1 MDPSL
6 ALLIGAGILIIG
18 FAADIVHEKFGVP
31 DILALIFLG
40 ALFGPILHILPREPL
55 MSLAPYFAALTLAI
69 VLFESGINF
78 PLSRSFS
85 EAPRA
90 IMYAFLG
97 VSLSVLFTILV
108 FVSALSWGLVE
119 SALLGVMVGGTSSA
133 VIIPLVSR
141 MKVSG
146 FAKNM
151 LSIESVLTDGVVI
164 VIAMLLLRVLVL
176 PESTITPEMISREI
190 VGALVI
196 SAIIGVAAAFLI
208 AKLLSSIQER
218 PYGDVLILGLVVLIY
233 AASEQAGGSGALTT
247 FILGITLKNVTLLSS
262 WKTAIQRV
270 SEGKP
275 EEMEEKADIKL
286 PSLRWYSRKF
296 YAQLSF
302 LMRTYFFAFLG
313 MIFYVPDAA
322 TTLMGLL
329 LTAVLIF
336 ARFLSTMMACFKTN
350 VSRIDKF
357 SMTFLCG
364 RGLAA
369 AVLASVLATYSLS
382 FSGLIE
388 QVATQVII
396 YTSVISALAS
406 YLTGSS
412 KFRKIVSK
420 GILGGFSRGGS

>member
-18 FAADIVHEKFGVP
+18 FIADIVHEKFGIP

-78 PLSRSFS
+78 PLSKGFS

-90 IMYAFLG
+90 ILYAFLG
-97 VSLSVLFTILV
+97 VTLSAVFTVLV
-108 FVSALSWGLVE
+108 FVKLFAWGLIE

-141 MKVSG
+141 MKVSP
-146 FAKNM
+146 FARNM

-164 VIAMLLLRVLVL
+164 VIVMLLLRVIVL
-176 PESTITPEMISREI
+176 PESMVSPEMISREI

-196 SAIIGVAAAFLI
+196 SGIIGVTAAFLI
-208 AKLLSSIQER
+208 SKLLPSIQER
-218 PYGDVLILGLVVLIY
+218 PYGDVLVLGLVIFIY

-247 FILGITLKNVTLLSS
+247 FILGISLKNIALFST
-262 WKTAIQRV
+262 WKAALQRV

-275 EEMEEKADIKL
+275 EVAEEKPEDRL
-286 PSLRWYSRKF
+286 PSLRWYSKKF

-322 TTLMGLL
+322 TYFMGLL
-329 LTAVLIF
+329 LTVILIF
-336 ARFLSTMMACFKTN
+336 ARFFSTMIICIKTR

-369 AVLASVLATYSLS
+369 AVLASVLSTYSLS
-382 FSGLIE
+382 FAGLVE
-388 QVATQVII
+388 QLATQVII
-396 YTSVISALAS
+396 YTSVISALVS
-406 YLTGSS
+406 YSVGSPR
-412 KFRKIVSK
+412 FRKMLSK
-420 GILGGFSRGGS
+420 KIL

>member
-18 FAADIVHEKFGVP
+18 FVADIVYEKFGIP
-31 DILALIFLG
+31 DILVLIFLG
-40 ALFGPILHILPREPL
+40 ALFGPILQILPREPL

-90 IMYAFLG
+90 IMYAFLS
-97 VSLSVLFTILV
+97 VALSAIFTIITLTMV
-108 FVSALSWGLVE
+108 FSWNPIE
-119 SALLGVMVGGTSSA
+119 SALLGLIVGGTSSA
-133 VIIPLVSR
+133 VIIPMVSR
-141 MKVSG
+141 IRISV

-151 LSIESVLTDGVVI
+151 LSIESVLTDGIVI
-164 VIAMLLLRVLVL
+164 VVAMLLLRVIVI
-176 PESTITPEMISREI
+176 PGAVISPEMISREV

-196 SAIIGVAAAFLI
+196 SAIIGVIAAFMI
-208 AKLLSSIQER
+208 SKLLLSIRER
-218 PYGDVLILGLVVLIY
+218 PYADVLILGLVVLIY

-247 FILGITLKNVTLLSS
+247 FLLGITLRNIETFSF
-262 WKTAIQRV
+262 WKKAIQKV

-275 EEMEEKADIKL
+275 EELKQEKPEDRL
-286 PSLRWYSRKF
+286 PSLRWYSKKF

-313 MIFYVPDAA
+313 MIFYVPSL
-322 TTLMGLL
+322 TTCLMGLL
-329 LTAVLIF
+329 LTASLLL
-336 ARFLSTMMACFKTN
+336 ARFLSTNIACAG
-350 VSRIDKF
+350 VSLPRIDRF

-369 AVLASVLATYSLS
+369 AVLASVLATYNLD
-382 FSGLIE
+382 FSWIIE
-388 QVATQVII
+388 QLATQVII
-396 YTSVISALAS
+396 YTSLISALAA
-406 YLTGSS
+406 YLAGSS
-412 KFRKIVSK
+412 RFRKILAKS
-420 GILGGFSRGGS
+420 